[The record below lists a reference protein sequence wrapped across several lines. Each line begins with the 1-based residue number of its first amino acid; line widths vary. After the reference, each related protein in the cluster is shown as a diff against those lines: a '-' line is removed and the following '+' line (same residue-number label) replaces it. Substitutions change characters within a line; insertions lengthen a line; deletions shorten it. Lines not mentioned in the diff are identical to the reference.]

1 MVLGAGARLTG
12 RGRLLIRIS
21 GAEPLIRVMP
31 ECGDEAMLAEV
42 ADGILAAGWA
52 ALCGAAR
59 CGTGGWGVGYQGVTG
74 AC

>member
-1 MVLGAGARLTG
+1 VIRGAGARLTG

-42 ADGILAAGWA
+42 ADGILAAVRA
-52 ALCGAAR
+52 A
-59 CGTGGWGVGYQGVTG
+59 V
-74 AC
+74 